1 MDFLF
6 LWKIIL
12 TNYDSIYIII
22 SERRDTMKN
31 KIVVYGGS
39 FNPPLNSHFSIAQQ
53 VINQIDNVEKVIF
66 VPVNANY
73 LKKGLVSNE
82 DRLKML
88 SLVIDKNDQFELSD
102 MNMNV
107 ERSLYMIEILDKM
120 QNQYPDKE
128 ICFVMG
134 SDNLKEVEQWKNAKE
149 LLTQYPLIV
158 MERDTDE
165 AFKIIQEREF
175 LKKFQ
180 DTIYLLNQDIK
191 SNYSSTYVREQIKNG
206 KSVRYLMPDEV
217 YEYIKEHEL
226 YR

>member
-149 LLTQYPLIV
+149 LLTKYPLIV
-158 MERDTDE
+158 MERGTDE
-165 AFKIIQEREF
+165 AFKIIQKSDF